1 MTKGTKLTRSV
12 RRAVRIRKKISQ
24 VSDRPRLTVF
34 RSNKFFYAQIIDDKK
49 GVTLVT
55 ANDTSVDGKSK
66 DTKLVRAELVGKM
79 LAEKA
84 KAKKVTK
91 VVFDKGAY
99 KYHGRVKAFADS
111 ARNNGLAF

>member
-1 MTKGTKLTRSV
+1 MSKNAKLSRAE
-12 RRAVRIRKKISQ
+12 RREVRIRRKIMA

-34 RSNKFFYAQIIDDKK
+34 RSNKFFYAQIVDDKK

-55 ANDTSVDGKSK
+55 ASDSK
-66 DTKLVRAELVGKM
+66 DTKSKENKTVRAVQVGKD

-111 ARNNGLAF
+111 ARENGLNF

>member
-1 MTKGTKLTRSV
+1 MNKGLQSD
-12 RRAVRIRKKISQ
+12 RRATRIRKKIMA

-34 RSNKFFYAQIIDDKK
+34 RSNKFFYAQIIDDRK

-55 ANDTSVDGKSK
+55 ADDSHDSKSK
-66 DTKLVRAELVGKM
+66 DNKVARAVAVGKALAEL
-79 LAEKA
+79 A

-91 VVFDKGAY
+91 VVFDKGSY

-111 ARNNGLAF
+111 ARENGLSF

>member
-1 MTKGTKLTRSV
+1 MSRNTKLSKTT
-12 RRAVRIRKKISQ
+12 RRAVRIRKKIVA

-34 RSNKFFYAQIIDDKK
+34 RSNKFFYAQIVDDKK

-55 ANDTSVDGKSK
+55 ANDSKNAKSK
-66 DTKLVRAELVGKM
+66 DNKVLRAIEVGKV

-111 ARNNGLAF
+111 AREGGLVF